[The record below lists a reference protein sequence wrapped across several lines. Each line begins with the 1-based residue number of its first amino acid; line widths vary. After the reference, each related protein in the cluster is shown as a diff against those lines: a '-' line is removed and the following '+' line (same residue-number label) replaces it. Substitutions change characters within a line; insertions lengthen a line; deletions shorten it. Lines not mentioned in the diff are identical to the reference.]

1 MINYGRQYID
11 SDDVKAVLRVLKS
24 DWLTQGPQIQK
35 FENSLKAYFNSNY
48 CTVLSSGTA
57 ALHLAVLTLGWNKE
71 DIVITTPISFLA
83 TSNCIL
89 YCGATPSF
97 VDIES
102 KYFTIDVEKLEQKI
116 KLFKKREKK
125 IVGIIATDYAGH
137 PCDWKSLRKIADR
150 YGLKLINDNCH
161 ALGAQIDNDKG
172 YAIKYADLVTHSYH
186 PVKNITT
193 GEGGSILTNN
203 KYLAR
208 SMRSFREHGIERNP
222 LEFDTHSHGPW
233 FYQQKNIGYNYRL
246 SDLHA
251 ALGISQ
257 LKKINK
263 FTKKRNLI
271 SKHYINNLKN
281 LPILFQKKIKN
292 TFSSY
297 HLFIILVFPDC
308 HLKLFKFLRAN
319 KIIVNLHY
327 IPIYLHPF
335 FKKKYN
341 PKNFQNSNSYY
352 SRAISL
358 PIFYQL
364 TIKQQNFIISKIK
377 LFYKRNNE

>member
-71 DIVITTPISFLA
+71 DIIITTPISFLA

-203 KYLAR
+203 KYLDKKIKSLR
-208 SMRSFREHGIERNP
+208 
-222 LEFDTHSHGPW
+222 SHGVDQNTKNLW
-233 FYQQKNIGYNYRL
+233 FYEMKDLGFNYRI
-246 SDLHA
+246 SDIQCT
-251 ALGISQ
+251 LGITQ

-263 FTKKRNLI
+263 FLKRRNEVAKMYNKAFSNDMRFKIPDMKKNYTHAYHLYPLQINFDILKI
-271 SKHYINNLKN
+271 SKK
-281 LPILFQKKIKN
+281 ILFKKMREKKI
-292 TFSSY
+292 
-297 HLFIILVFPDC
+297 
-308 HLKLFKFLRAN
+308 
-319 KIIVNLHY
+319 NLQVHY
-327 IPIYLHPF
+327 IPTHIQPYY
-335 FKKKYN
+335 K
-341 PKNFQNSNSYY
+341 KNFNFKIGDFPIAERFYN
-352 SRAISL
+352 REVSL
-358 PIFYQL
+358 PIYFSL
-364 TIKQQNFIISKIK
+364 KDKEIKTVIK
-377 LFYKRNNE
+377 YLKKFCK

>member
-71 DIVITTPISFLA
+71 DIIITTPISFLA

-203 KYLAR
+203 KYLDKKIKSLR
-208 SMRSFREHGIERNP
+208 
-222 LEFDTHSHGPW
+222 SHGVDQNTKNLW
-233 FYQQKNIGYNYRL
+233 FYEMKDLGFNYRI
-246 SDLHA
+246 SDIQCT
-251 ALGISQ
+251 LGITQ

-263 FTKKRNLI
+263 FLRRRNEVAKMYNKAFSNDMRFKIPGMKKNYTHAYHLYPLQINFDILKI
-271 SKHYINNLKN
+271 SKK
-281 LPILFQKKIKN
+281 ILFKKMREKKI
-292 TFSSY
+292 
-297 HLFIILVFPDC
+297 
-308 HLKLFKFLRAN
+308 
-319 KIIVNLHY
+319 NLQVHY
-327 IPIYLHPF
+327 IPTHIQPYY
-335 FKKKYN
+335 K
-341 PKNFQNSNSYY
+341 KNFNFKIGDFPIAEKFYN
-352 SRAISL
+352 REVSL
-358 PIFYQL
+358 PIYFSL
-364 TIKQQNFIISKIK
+364 KDKEIKTVIK
-377 LFYKRNNE
+377 YLKKFCK

>member
-71 DIVITTPISFLA
+71 DIIITTPISFLA

-172 YAIKYADLVTHSYH
+172 YATKYADVVTHSYH

-203 KYLAR
+203 KYL
-208 SMRSFREHGIERNP
+208 
-222 LEFDTHSHGPW
+222 D
-233 FYQQKNIGYNYRL
+233 
-246 SDLHA
+246 
-251 ALGISQ
+251 
-257 LKKINK
+257 
-263 FTKKRNLI
+263 
-271 SKHYINNLKN
+271 
-281 LPILFQKKIKN
+281 KKIK
-292 TFSSY
+292 
-297 HLFIILVFPDC
+297 
-308 HLKLFKFLRAN
+308 KFE
-319 KIIVNLHY
+319 V
-327 IPIYLHPF
+327 
-335 FKKKYN
+335 
-341 PKNFQNSNSYY
+341 
-352 SRAISL
+352 SRC
-358 PIFYQL
+358 
-364 TIKQQNFIISKIK
+364 
-377 LFYKRNNE
+377 

>member
-71 DIVITTPISFLA
+71 DIIITTPISFLA

-203 KYLAR
+203 KYLDKKIKSLR
-208 SMRSFREHGIERNP
+208 
-222 LEFDTHSHGPW
+222 SHGVDQNTKNLW
-233 FYQQKNIGYNYRL
+233 FYEMKDLGFNYRI
-246 SDLHA
+246 SDIQCT
-251 ALGISQ
+251 LGITQ

-263 FTKKRNLI
+263 FLKRRNEVAKMYNKAFSNDMRFKIPDMKKNYTHAYHLYPLQINFDILKI
-271 SKHYINNLKN
+271 SKK
-281 LPILFQKKIKN
+281 ILFKKMREKKI
-292 TFSSY
+292 
-297 HLFIILVFPDC
+297 
-308 HLKLFKFLRAN
+308 
-319 KIIVNLHY
+319 NLQVHY
-327 IPIYLHPF
+327 IPTHIQPYY
-335 FKKKYN
+335 K
-341 PKNFQNSNSYY
+341 KNFNFKIGDFPIAEKFYN
-352 SRAISL
+352 REVSL
-358 PIFYQL
+358 PIYFSL
-364 TIKQQNFIISKIK
+364 KDKEIKTVIK
-377 LFYKRNNE
+377 YLKKFCK

>member
-203 KYLAR
+203 KYLDKKIKSLR
-208 SMRSFREHGIERNP
+208 
-222 LEFDTHSHGPW
+222 SHGVDQNTKNLW
-233 FYQQKNIGYNYRL
+233 FYEMKDLGFNYRI
-246 SDLHA
+246 SDIQCT
-251 ALGISQ
+251 LGITQ

-263 FTKKRNLI
+263 FLKRRNEVAKMYNKAFSNDMRFKIPGIKKNYTHAYHLYPLQINFDILKI
-271 SKHYINNLKN
+271 SKK
-281 LPILFQKKIKN
+281 ILFKKMREKKI
-292 TFSSY
+292 
-297 HLFIILVFPDC
+297 
-308 HLKLFKFLRAN
+308 
-319 KIIVNLHY
+319 NLQFHY
-327 IPIYLHPF
+327 IPTHIQPYY
-335 FKKKYN
+335 KKKFNFKIGDFPIAEKFYN
-341 PKNFQNSNSYY
+341 
-352 SRAISL
+352 REVSL
-358 PIFYQL
+358 PIYFSL
-364 TIKQQNFIISKIK
+364 KDKEIKTVIK
-377 LFYKRNNE
+377 YLKKFCK

>member
-71 DIVITTPISFLA
+71 DIIITTPISFLA

-193 GEGGSILTNN
+193 GEGGSILSNN
-203 KYLAR
+203 KYLDKKIKSLR
-208 SMRSFREHGIERNP
+208 
-222 LEFDTHSHGPW
+222 SHGVDQNTKNLW
-233 FYQQKNIGYNYRL
+233 FYEMKDLGFNYRI
-246 SDLHA
+246 SDIQCT
-251 ALGISQ
+251 LGITQ

-263 FTKKRNLI
+263 FLKRRNEVAKMYNKAFSNDMRFKIPDMKKNYTHAYHLYPLQINFDILKI
-271 SKHYINNLKN
+271 SKN
-281 LPILFQKKIKN
+281 ILFKKMREKKI
-292 TFSSY
+292 
-297 HLFIILVFPDC
+297 
-308 HLKLFKFLRAN
+308 
-319 KIIVNLHY
+319 NLQVHY
-327 IPIYLHPF
+327 IPTHIQPYY
-335 FKKKYN
+335 K
-341 PKNFQNSNSYY
+341 KNFNFKIGDFPIAEEFYN
-352 SRAISL
+352 REVSL
-358 PIFYQL
+358 PIYFSL
-364 TIKQQNFIISKIK
+364 KDKEIKTVIK
-377 LFYKRNNE
+377 YLKKFCK

>member
-11 SDDVKAVLRVLKS
+11 SDDVKAVIAVLKS
-24 DWLTQGPQIQK
+24 DRLTQGPQIQK

-71 DIVITTPISFLA
+71 DIIITTPISFLA

-203 KYLAR
+203 KYLDKKIKSLR
-208 SMRSFREHGIERNP
+208 
-222 LEFDTHSHGPW
+222 SHGVDQNTKNLW
-233 FYQQKNIGYNYRL
+233 FYEMKDLGFNYRI
-246 SDLHA
+246 SDIQCT
-251 ALGISQ
+251 LGITQ

-263 FTKKRNLI
+263 FLKRKNEVAKMYNKAFSNDMRFKIPDIKKNYTHAYHLYPLQINFDILKI
-271 SKHYINNLKN
+271 SKK
-281 LPILFQKKIKN
+281 ILFKKMREKKI
-292 TFSSY
+292 
-297 HLFIILVFPDC
+297 
-308 HLKLFKFLRAN
+308 
-319 KIIVNLHY
+319 NLQVHY
-327 IPIYLHPF
+327 IPTHIQPYY
-335 FKKKYN
+335 K
-341 PKNFQNSNSYY
+341 KNFNFKIGDFPIAEKFYN
-352 SRAISL
+352 REVSL
-358 PIFYQL
+358 PIYFSL
-364 TIKQQNFIISKIK
+364 KDKEIKTVIK
-377 LFYKRNNE
+377 YLKKFCK

>member
-1 MINYGRQYID
+1 
-11 SDDVKAVLRVLKS
+11 VFEAVLRVLKS

-71 DIVITTPISFLA
+71 DIIITTPISFLA

-203 KYLAR
+203 KYLDKKIKSLR
-208 SMRSFREHGIERNP
+208 
-222 LEFDTHSHGPW
+222 SHGVDQNTKNLW
-233 FYQQKNIGYNYRL
+233 FYEMKDLGFNYRI
-246 SDLHA
+246 SDIQCT
-251 ALGISQ
+251 LGISQ

-263 FTKKRNLI
+263 FLKRRNEVAKMYNKAFSNDMRFKIFFIIWLYMCG
-271 SKHYINNLKN
+271 YIMNLKVN
-281 LPILFQKKIKN
+281 FF
-292 TFSSY
+292 FS
-297 HLFIILVFPDC
+297 H
-308 HLKLFKFLRAN
+308 
-319 KIIVNLHY
+319 
-327 IPIYLHPF
+327 F
-335 FKKKYN
+335 FK
-341 PKNFQNSNSYY
+341 QN
-352 SRAISL
+352 
-358 PIFYQL
+358 
-364 TIKQQNFIISKIK
+364 
-377 LFYKRNNE
+377 LF

>member
-71 DIVITTPISFLA
+71 DIIITTPISFLA

-116 KLFKKREKK
+116 KLFKKRGKN

-203 KYLAR
+203 KYLDKKIKSLR
-208 SMRSFREHGIERNP
+208 
-222 LEFDTHSHGPW
+222 SHGVDQNTKNLW
-233 FYQQKNIGYNYRL
+233 FYEMKDLGFNYRI
-246 SDLHA
+246 SDIQCT
-251 ALGISQ
+251 LGITQ

-263 FTKKRNLI
+263 FLKRRNEVAKMYNKAFSNDMRFKIPDMKKNYTHAYHLYPLQINFDILKI
-271 SKHYINNLKN
+271 SKK
-281 LPILFQKKIKN
+281 ILFKKMREKKI
-292 TFSSY
+292 
-297 HLFIILVFPDC
+297 
-308 HLKLFKFLRAN
+308 
-319 KIIVNLHY
+319 NLQVHY
-327 IPIYLHPF
+327 IPTHIQPYY
-335 FKKKYN
+335 K
-341 PKNFQNSNSYY
+341 KNFNFKIGDFPIAEKFYN
-352 SRAISL
+352 REVSL
-358 PIFYQL
+358 PIYFSL
-364 TIKQQNFIISKIK
+364 KDKEIKTVIK
-377 LFYKRNNE
+377 YLKKFCK

>member
-203 KYLAR
+203 KYLDKKIKSLR
-208 SMRSFREHGIERNP
+208 
-222 LEFDTHSHGPW
+222 SHGVDQNTKNLW
-233 FYQQKNIGYNYRL
+233 FYEMKDLGFNYRI
-246 SDLHA
+246 SDIQCT
-251 ALGISQ
+251 LGITQ

-263 FTKKRNLI
+263 FLKRRNEVAKMYNKAFSNDMRFKIPDMKKNYTHAYHLYPLQINFDILKI
-271 SKHYINNLKN
+271 SKK
-281 LPILFQKKIKN
+281 ILFKKMREKKI
-292 TFSSY
+292 
-297 HLFIILVFPDC
+297 
-308 HLKLFKFLRAN
+308 
-319 KIIVNLHY
+319 NLQVHY
-327 IPIYLHPF
+327 IPTHIQPYY
-335 FKKKYN
+335 K
-341 PKNFQNSNSYY
+341 KNFNFKIGDFPIAEKFYN
-352 SRAISL
+352 REVSL
-358 PIFYQL
+358 PIYFSL
-364 TIKQQNFIISKIK
+364 KDKEIKTVIK
-377 LFYKRNNE
+377 YLKKFCK

>member
-11 SDDVKAVLRVLKS
+11 SDDVRAVIAVLKS
-24 DWLTQGPQIQK
+24 DRLTQGPQIQK
-35 FENSLKAYFNSNY
+35 FENSLKTYFNSNY

-71 DIVITTPISFLA
+71 DIIITTPISFLA

-203 KYLAR
+203 KYLDKKIKSLR
-208 SMRSFREHGIERNP
+208 
-222 LEFDTHSHGPW
+222 SHGVDQNTKNLW
-233 FYQQKNIGYNYRL
+233 FYEMKDLGFNYRI
-246 SDLHA
+246 SDIQCT
-251 ALGISQ
+251 LGITQ

-263 FTKKRNLI
+263 FLKRRNEIAKMYNKAFSNDMRFKIPDLKKNYTHAYHLYPLQINFDILKI
-271 SKHYINNLKN
+271 SKK
-281 LPILFQKKIKN
+281 ILFKKMREKKI
-292 TFSSY
+292 
-297 HLFIILVFPDC
+297 
-308 HLKLFKFLRAN
+308 
-319 KIIVNLHY
+319 NLQVHY
-327 IPIYLHPF
+327 IPTHIQPYY
-335 FKKKYN
+335 K
-341 PKNFQNSNSYY
+341 KNFNFKIGDFPVAEKFYN
-352 SRAISL
+352 REVSL
-358 PIFYQL
+358 PIYFSL
-364 TIKQQNFIISKIK
+364 KDKEIKTVIK
-377 LFYKRNNE
+377 YLKKFCK

>member
-11 SDDVKAVLRVLKS
+11 SDDVRAVIDVLKS

-71 DIVITTPISFLA
+71 DIIITTPISFLA

-203 KYLAR
+203 QYLDKKIKSLR
-208 SMRSFREHGIERNP
+208 
-222 LEFDTHSHGPW
+222 SHGVDQNTKNLW
-233 FYQQKNIGYNYRL
+233 FYEMKDLGFNYRI
-246 SDLHA
+246 SDIQCT
-251 ALGISQ
+251 LGITQ

-263 FTKKRNLI
+263 FLKRRNEVAKMYNKAFSNDMRFKIPGIKKNYTHAYHLYPLQINFDILKI
-271 SKHYINNLKN
+271 SKK
-281 LPILFQKKIKN
+281 ILFKKMREKKI
-292 TFSSY
+292 
-297 HLFIILVFPDC
+297 
-308 HLKLFKFLRAN
+308 
-319 KIIVNLHY
+319 NLQVHY
-327 IPIYLHPF
+327 IPTHIQPYY
-335 FKKKYN
+335 K
-341 PKNFQNSNSYY
+341 KNFNFKIGDFPIAEKFYN
-352 SRAISL
+352 REVSL
-358 PIFYQL
+358 PIYFSL
-364 TIKQQNFIISKIK
+364 KDKEIKTVIK
-377 LFYKRNNE
+377 YLKKFCK

>member
-71 DIVITTPISFLA
+71 DIIITTPISFLA

-102 KYFTIDVEKLEQKI
+102 KYFTIDVEKLEHKI

-137 PCDWKSLRKIADR
+137 PCEWKSLRKIADR

-203 KYLAR
+203 KYLDKKIKSLR
-208 SMRSFREHGIERNP
+208 
-222 LEFDTHSHGPW
+222 SHGVDQNTKNLW
-233 FYQQKNIGYNYRL
+233 FYEMKDLGFNYRI
-246 SDLHA
+246 SDIQCT
-251 ALGISQ
+251 LGITQ

-263 FTKKRNLI
+263 FLKRRNEVAKMYNKAFSNDMRFKIPDMKKNYTHAYHLYPLQINFDILKI
-271 SKHYINNLKN
+271 SKK
-281 LPILFQKKIKN
+281 ILFKKMREKKI
-292 TFSSY
+292 
-297 HLFIILVFPDC
+297 
-308 HLKLFKFLRAN
+308 
-319 KIIVNLHY
+319 NLQVHY
-327 IPIYLHPF
+327 IPTHIQPYY
-335 FKKKYN
+335 K
-341 PKNFQNSNSYY
+341 KNFNFKIGDFPIAEKFYN
-352 SRAISL
+352 REVSL
-358 PIFYQL
+358 PIYFSL
-364 TIKQQNFIISKIK
+364 KDKEIKTVIK
-377 LFYKRNNE
+377 YLKKFCK

>member
-71 DIVITTPISFLA
+71 DIIITTPISFLA

-203 KYLAR
+203 QYLDKKIKSLR
-208 SMRSFREHGIERNP
+208 
-222 LEFDTHSHGPW
+222 SHGVDQNTKNLW
-233 FYQQKNIGYNYRL
+233 FYEMKDLGFNYRI
-246 SDLHA
+246 SDIQCS
-251 ALGISQ
+251 LGITQ

-263 FTKKRNLI
+263 FLKRRNEVAKMYNKAFSNDMRFKIPGIKKNYTHAYHLYPLQINFDILKI
-271 SKHYINNLKN
+271 SKK
-281 LPILFQKKIKN
+281 ILFKKMREKKI
-292 TFSSY
+292 
-297 HLFIILVFPDC
+297 
-308 HLKLFKFLRAN
+308 
-319 KIIVNLHY
+319 NLQVHY
-327 IPIYLHPF
+327 IPTHIQPYY
-335 FKKKYN
+335 K
-341 PKNFQNSNSYY
+341 KNFNFKIGDFPIAEKFYN
-352 SRAISL
+352 REVSL
-358 PIFYQL
+358 PIYFSL
-364 TIKQQNFIISKIK
+364 KDKEIKTVIK
-377 LFYKRNNE
+377 YLKTFCK

>member
-203 KYLAR
+203 KYLDKKIKSLR
-208 SMRSFREHGIERNP
+208 
-222 LEFDTHSHGPW
+222 SHGVDQNTKNLW
-233 FYQQKNIGYNYRL
+233 FYEMKDLGFNYRI
-246 SDLHA
+246 SDIQCT
-251 ALGISQ
+251 LGITQ

-263 FTKKRNLI
+263 FLKRRNEVAKMYNKAFSNDMRFKIPDMKKNYTHAYHLYPLQINFDILKI
-271 SKHYINNLKN
+271 SKN
-281 LPILFQKKIKN
+281 ILFKKMREKKI
-292 TFSSY
+292 
-297 HLFIILVFPDC
+297 
-308 HLKLFKFLRAN
+308 
-319 KIIVNLHY
+319 NLQVHY
-327 IPIYLHPF
+327 IPTHIQPYY
-335 FKKKYN
+335 K
-341 PKNFQNSNSYY
+341 KNFNFKIGDFPIAEKFYN
-352 SRAISL
+352 REVSL
-358 PIFYQL
+358 PIYFSL
-364 TIKQQNFIISKIK
+364 KDKEIKTVIK
-377 LFYKRNNE
+377 YLKKFCK

>member
-71 DIVITTPISFLA
+71 DIIITTPISFLA

-116 KLFKKREKK
+116 KLFKKRGKK

-203 KYLAR
+203 KYLDKKIKSLR
-208 SMRSFREHGIERNP
+208 
-222 LEFDTHSHGPW
+222 SHGVDQNTKNLW
-233 FYQQKNIGYNYRL
+233 FYEMKDLGFNYRI
-246 SDLHA
+246 SDIQC
-251 ALGISQ
+251 ALGITQ

-263 FTKKRNLI
+263 FLKRRNEVAKMYNKAFSNDMRFKIPGMKKNYTHAYHLYPLQINFDILKI
-271 SKHYINNLKN
+271 SKK
-281 LPILFQKKIKN
+281 ILFKKMREKKI
-292 TFSSY
+292 
-297 HLFIILVFPDC
+297 
-308 HLKLFKFLRAN
+308 
-319 KIIVNLHY
+319 NLQVHY
-327 IPIYLHPF
+327 IPTHIQPYY
-335 FKKKYN
+335 K
-341 PKNFQNSNSYY
+341 KNFNFKIGDFPIAEKFYN
-352 SRAISL
+352 REVSL
-358 PIFYQL
+358 PIYFSL
-364 TIKQQNFIISKIK
+364 KDKEIKTVIK
-377 LFYKRNNE
+377 YLKKFCK

>member
-71 DIVITTPISFLA
+71 DIIITTPISFLA

-116 KLFKKREKK
+116 KFFKKREKK

-203 KYLAR
+203 KYLDKKIKSLR
-208 SMRSFREHGIERNP
+208 
-222 LEFDTHSHGPW
+222 SHGVDQNTKNLW
-233 FYQQKNIGYNYRL
+233 FYEMKDLGFNYRI
-246 SDLHA
+246 SDIQCT
-251 ALGISQ
+251 LGITQ

-263 FTKKRNLI
+263 FLKRRNEVAKMYNKAFSNDMRFKIPDMKKNYTHAYHLYPLQINFDILKI
-271 SKHYINNLKN
+271 SKK
-281 LPILFQKKIKN
+281 ILFKKMREKKI
-292 TFSSY
+292 
-297 HLFIILVFPDC
+297 
-308 HLKLFKFLRAN
+308 
-319 KIIVNLHY
+319 NLQVHY
-327 IPIYLHPF
+327 IPTHIQPYY
-335 FKKKYN
+335 K
-341 PKNFQNSNSYY
+341 KNFNFKIGDFPIAEKFYN
-352 SRAISL
+352 REVSL
-358 PIFYQL
+358 PIYFSL
-364 TIKQQNFIISKIK
+364 KDKEIKTVIK
-377 LFYKRNNE
+377 YLKKFCK

>member
-71 DIVITTPISFLA
+71 DIIITTPISFLA

-137 PCDWKSLRKIADR
+137 PCDWKALRKIADR

-203 KYLAR
+203 KYLDKKIKSLR
-208 SMRSFREHGIERNP
+208 
-222 LEFDTHSHGPW
+222 SHGVDQNTKNLW
-233 FYQQKNIGYNYRL
+233 FYEMKDLGFNYRI
-246 SDLHA
+246 SDIQCT
-251 ALGISQ
+251 LGITQ

-263 FTKKRNLI
+263 FLKRRNEVAKMYNKAFSNDMRFKIPDMKKNYTHAYHLYPLQINFDILKI
-271 SKHYINNLKN
+271 SKK
-281 LPILFQKKIKN
+281 ILFKKMREKKI
-292 TFSSY
+292 
-297 HLFIILVFPDC
+297 
-308 HLKLFKFLRAN
+308 
-319 KIIVNLHY
+319 NLQVHY
-327 IPIYLHPF
+327 IPTHIQPYY
-335 FKKKYN
+335 K
-341 PKNFQNSNSYY
+341 KNFNFKIGDFPIAEKFYN
-352 SRAISL
+352 REVSL
-358 PIFYQL
+358 PIYFSL
-364 TIKQQNFIISKIK
+364 KDKEIKTVIK
-377 LFYKRNNE
+377 YLKKFCK

>member
-71 DIVITTPISFLA
+71 DIIITTPISFLA

-203 KYLAR
+203 KYLDKKIKSLR
-208 SMRSFREHGIERNP
+208 
-222 LEFDTHSHGPW
+222 SHGVDQNTKNLW
-233 FYQQKNIGYNYRL
+233 FYEMKDLGFNYRI
-246 SDLHA
+246 SDIQCT
-251 ALGISQ
+251 LGITQ

-263 FTKKRNLI
+263 FLKRRNEVAKMYNKAFSNDMRFKIPGMEKNYTHAYHLYPLQINFDILKI
-271 SKHYINNLKN
+271 SKK
-281 LPILFQKKIKN
+281 ILFKKMREKKI
-292 TFSSY
+292 
-297 HLFIILVFPDC
+297 
-308 HLKLFKFLRAN
+308 
-319 KIIVNLHY
+319 NLQVHY
-327 IPIYLHPF
+327 IPTHIQPYY
-335 FKKKYN
+335 K
-341 PKNFQNSNSYY
+341 KNFNFKIGDFPIAEKFYN
-352 SRAISL
+352 REVSL
-358 PIFYQL
+358 PMYFSL
-364 TIKQQNFIISKIK
+364 KDKEIKTVIK
-377 LFYKRNNE
+377 YIKKFCK

>member
-71 DIVITTPISFLA
+71 DIIITTPISFLA

-116 KLFKKREKK
+116 KFFKKREKK

-203 KYLAR
+203 KYLDKKIKSLR
-208 SMRSFREHGIERNP
+208 
-222 LEFDTHSHGPW
+222 SHGVDQNTKNLW
-233 FYQQKNIGYNYRL
+233 FYEMKDLGFNYRI
-246 SDLHA
+246 SDIQCT
-251 ALGISQ
+251 LGITQ

-263 FTKKRNLI
+263 FLKRRNEVAKMYNKAFSNDMRFKIPDMKKNYTHAYHLYPLQINFDILKI
-271 SKHYINNLKN
+271 SKN
-281 LPILFQKKIKN
+281 ILFKKMREKKI
-292 TFSSY
+292 
-297 HLFIILVFPDC
+297 
-308 HLKLFKFLRAN
+308 
-319 KIIVNLHY
+319 NLQVHY
-327 IPIYLHPF
+327 IPTHIQPYY
-335 FKKKYN
+335 K
-341 PKNFQNSNSYY
+341 KNFNFKIGDFPIAEKFYN
-352 SRAISL
+352 REVSL
-358 PIFYQL
+358 PIYFSL
-364 TIKQQNFIISKIK
+364 KDKEIKTVIK
-377 LFYKRNNE
+377 YLKKFCK

>member
-71 DIVITTPISFLA
+71 DIIITTPISFLA

-193 GEGGSILTNN
+193 GEGGSILSNN
-203 KYLAR
+203 KYLDKKIKSLR
-208 SMRSFREHGIERNP
+208 
-222 LEFDTHSHGPW
+222 SHGVDQNTKNLW
-233 FYQQKNIGYNYRL
+233 FYEMKDLGFNYRI
-246 SDLHA
+246 SDIQC
-251 ALGISQ
+251 ALGITQ

-263 FTKKRNLI
+263 FLKRRNEVAKMYNKAFSNDMRFKIPGMKKNYTHAYHLYPLQINFDILKI
-271 SKHYINNLKN
+271 SKK
-281 LPILFQKKIKN
+281 ILFKKMREKKI
-292 TFSSY
+292 
-297 HLFIILVFPDC
+297 
-308 HLKLFKFLRAN
+308 
-319 KIIVNLHY
+319 NLQVHY
-327 IPIYLHPF
+327 IPTHIQPYY
-335 FKKKYN
+335 K
-341 PKNFQNSNSYY
+341 KNFNFKIGDFPIAEKFYN
-352 SRAISL
+352 REVSL
-358 PIFYQL
+358 PIYFSL
-364 TIKQQNFIISKIK
+364 KDKEIKTVIK
-377 LFYKRNNE
+377 YLKKFCK

>member
-11 SDDVKAVLRVLKS
+11 SDDIKAVLRVLKS

-71 DIVITTPISFLA
+71 DIIITTPISFLA

-102 KYFTIDVEKLEQKI
+102 KYFTIDVDKLEQKI

-203 KYLAR
+203 KYLDKKIKSLR
-208 SMRSFREHGIERNP
+208 
-222 LEFDTHSHGPW
+222 SHGVDQNTKNLW
-233 FYQQKNIGYNYRL
+233 FYEMKDLGFNYRI
-246 SDLHA
+246 SDIQCT
-251 ALGISQ
+251 LGITQ

-263 FTKKRNLI
+263 FLKRRNEVAKMYNKAFSNDMRFKIPDMKKNYTHAYHLYPLQINFDILKI
-271 SKHYINNLKN
+271 SKK
-281 LPILFQKKIKN
+281 ILFKKMREKKI
-292 TFSSY
+292 
-297 HLFIILVFPDC
+297 
-308 HLKLFKFLRAN
+308 
-319 KIIVNLHY
+319 NLQVHY
-327 IPIYLHPF
+327 IPTHIQPYY
-335 FKKKYN
+335 K
-341 PKNFQNSNSYY
+341 KNFNFKIGDFPIAERFYN
-352 SRAISL
+352 REVSL
-358 PIFYQL
+358 PIYFSL
-364 TIKQQNFIISKIK
+364 KDKEIKTVIK
-377 LFYKRNNE
+377 YLKKFCK

>member
-71 DIVITTPISFLA
+71 DIIITTPISFLA

-89 YCGATPSF
+89 YCGVTPSF

-203 KYLAR
+203 KYLDKKIKSLR
-208 SMRSFREHGIERNP
+208 
-222 LEFDTHSHGPW
+222 SHGVDQNTKNLW
-233 FYQQKNIGYNYRL
+233 FYEMKDLGFNYRI
-246 SDLHA
+246 SDIQC
-251 ALGISQ
+251 ALGITQ

-263 FTKKRNLI
+263 FLKRRNEVAKMYNKVFSNDMRFKIPGMKKNYTHAYHLYPLQINFDILKI
-271 SKHYINNLKN
+271 SKK
-281 LPILFQKKIKN
+281 ILFKKMREKKI
-292 TFSSY
+292 
-297 HLFIILVFPDC
+297 
-308 HLKLFKFLRAN
+308 
-319 KIIVNLHY
+319 NLQVHY
-327 IPIYLHPF
+327 IPTHIQPYY
-335 FKKKYN
+335 K
-341 PKNFQNSNSYY
+341 KNFNFKIGDFPIAEKFYN
-352 SRAISL
+352 REVSL
-358 PIFYQL
+358 PIYFSL
-364 TIKQQNFIISKIK
+364 KDKEIKTVIK
-377 LFYKRNNE
+377 YLKKFCK

>member
-71 DIVITTPISFLA
+71 DIIITTPISFLA

-116 KLFKKREKK
+116 KFFKKREKK

-203 KYLAR
+203 KYLDKKIKSLR
-208 SMRSFREHGIERNP
+208 
-222 LEFDTHSHGPW
+222 SHGVDQNTKNLW
-233 FYQQKNIGYNYRL
+233 FYEMKDLGFNYRI
-246 SDLHA
+246 SDIQCT
-251 ALGISQ
+251 LGITK

-263 FTKKRNLI
+263 FLKRRNEVAKMYNKALSNDMRFKIPDMKKNYTHAYHLYPLQINFDILKI
-271 SKHYINNLKN
+271 SKK
-281 LPILFQKKIKN
+281 ILFKKMREKKI
-292 TFSSY
+292 
-297 HLFIILVFPDC
+297 
-308 HLKLFKFLRAN
+308 
-319 KIIVNLHY
+319 NLQVHY
-327 IPIYLHPF
+327 IPTHIQPYY
-335 FKKKYN
+335 K
-341 PKNFQNSNSYY
+341 KNFNFKIGDFPIAEKFYN
-352 SRAISL
+352 REVSL
-358 PIFYQL
+358 PIYFSL
-364 TIKQQNFIISKIK
+364 KDKEIKTVIK
-377 LFYKRNNE
+377 YLKKFCK

>member
-35 FENSLKAYFNSNY
+35 FENSLKTYFNSNY

-71 DIVITTPISFLA
+71 DIIITTPISFLA

-203 KYLAR
+203 KYLDKKIKSLR
-208 SMRSFREHGIERNP
+208 
-222 LEFDTHSHGPW
+222 SHGVDQNTKNLW
-233 FYQQKNIGYNYRL
+233 FYEMKDLGFNYRI
-246 SDLHA
+246 SDIQC
-251 ALGISQ
+251 ALGITQ

-263 FTKKRNLI
+263 FLKRRNEVAKMYNKAFSNDMRFKIPGMKKNYTHAYHLYPLQINFDILKI
-271 SKHYINNLKN
+271 SKK
-281 LPILFQKKIKN
+281 ILFKKMREKKI
-292 TFSSY
+292 
-297 HLFIILVFPDC
+297 
-308 HLKLFKFLRAN
+308 
-319 KIIVNLHY
+319 NLQVHY
-327 IPIYLHPF
+327 IPTHIQPYY
-335 FKKKYN
+335 K
-341 PKNFQNSNSYY
+341 KNFNFKIGDFPIAERFYN
-352 SRAISL
+352 REVSL
-358 PIFYQL
+358 PIYFSL
-364 TIKQQNFIISKIK
+364 KDKEIKTVIK
-377 LFYKRNNE
+377 YLKKFCK

>member
-57 ALHLAVLTLGWNKE
+57 ALHLAVLTLGWNKK
-71 DIVITTPISFLA
+71 DIIITTPISFLA

-116 KLFKKREKK
+116 KLFKKRGKN
-125 IVGIIATDYAGH
+125 IVGFIATDYAGH

-203 KYLAR
+203 KYLDKKIKSLR
-208 SMRSFREHGIERNP
+208 
-222 LEFDTHSHGPW
+222 SHGVDQNTKNLW
-233 FYQQKNIGYNYRL
+233 FYEMKDLGFNYRI
-246 SDLHA
+246 SDIQCT
-251 ALGISQ
+251 LGITQ

-263 FTKKRNLI
+263 FLKRRNEVAKMYNKAFSNDMRFKIPDMKKNYTHAYHLYPLQINFDILKI
-271 SKHYINNLKN
+271 SKK
-281 LPILFQKKIKN
+281 ILFKKMREKKI
-292 TFSSY
+292 
-297 HLFIILVFPDC
+297 
-308 HLKLFKFLRAN
+308 
-319 KIIVNLHY
+319 NLQVHY
-327 IPIYLHPF
+327 IPTHIQPYY
-335 FKKKYN
+335 K
-341 PKNFQNSNSYY
+341 KNFNFKIGDFPVAEKFYN
-352 SRAISL
+352 REVSL
-358 PIFYQL
+358 PIYFSL
-364 TIKQQNFIISKIK
+364 KDKEIKTVIK
-377 LFYKRNNE
+377 YLKKFCK

>member
-24 DWLTQGPQIQK
+24 DWLTHGPQIQK
-35 FENSLKAYFNSNY
+35 IENSLKAYFNSNY

-71 DIVITTPISFLA
+71 DIIITTPISFLA

-203 KYLAR
+203 QYLDKKIKSLR
-208 SMRSFREHGIERNP
+208 
-222 LEFDTHSHGPW
+222 SHGVDQNTKNLW
-233 FYQQKNIGYNYRL
+233 FYEMKDLGFNYRI
-246 SDLHA
+246 SDIQC
-251 ALGISQ
+251 ALGITQ

-263 FTKKRNLI
+263 FLKRRNEVAKMYNKAFSNDMRFKIPGMKKNYTHAYHLYPLQINFDILKI
-271 SKHYINNLKN
+271 SKK
-281 LPILFQKKIKN
+281 ILFKKMREKKI
-292 TFSSY
+292 
-297 HLFIILVFPDC
+297 
-308 HLKLFKFLRAN
+308 
-319 KIIVNLHY
+319 NLQVHY
-327 IPIYLHPF
+327 IPTHIQPYY
-335 FKKKYN
+335 K
-341 PKNFQNSNSYY
+341 KNFNFKIGDFPIAEKFYN
-352 SRAISL
+352 REVSL
-358 PIFYQL
+358 PIYFSL
-364 TIKQQNFIISKIK
+364 KDKEIKTVIK
-377 LFYKRNNE
+377 YLKKFCK

>member
-71 DIVITTPISFLA
+71 DIIITTPISFLA

-172 YAIKYADLVTHSYH
+172 YAVKYADIVTQSYH

-203 KYLAR
+203 KHLDKKIKNLR
-208 SMRSFREHGIERNP
+208 THGIDQSTRGLWSYEMKD
-222 LEFDTHSHGPW
+222 LGF
-233 FYQQKNIGYNYRL
+233 NYRI
-246 SDLHA
+246 SDIQC
-251 ALGISQ
+251 ALGTSQ
-257 LKKINK
+257 LKKLNVFLKKREKIAKSYNNHFQKVENFFIPKVKKENKHAYHLYPLRIDFNKFGINK
-263 FTKKRNLI
+263 K
-271 SKHYINNLKN
+271 S
-281 LPILFQKKIKN
+281 
-292 TFSSY
+292 
-297 HLFIILVFPDC
+297 
-308 HLKLFKFLRAN
+308 LFKYLVI
-319 KIIVNLHY
+319 KGVKPQVHY
-327 IPIYLHPF
+327 IPIHLQQFYRKKF
-335 FKKKYN
+335 NFKKGDFPISEKFYN
-341 PKNFQNSNSYY
+341 EEV
-352 SRAISL
+352 SL
-358 PIFYQL
+358 PIYFSL
-364 TIKQQNFIISKIK
+364 KESEIDFIATSITNFFRKK
-377 LFYKRNNE
+377 

>member
-71 DIVITTPISFLA
+71 DIIITTPISFLA

-125 IVGIIATDYAGH
+125 IIGIIATDYAGH

-203 KYLAR
+203 KYLDKKIKSLR
-208 SMRSFREHGIERNP
+208 
-222 LEFDTHSHGPW
+222 SHGVDQNTKNLW
-233 FYQQKNIGYNYRL
+233 FYEMKDLGFNYRI
-246 SDLHA
+246 SDIQC
-251 ALGISQ
+251 ALGITQ

-263 FTKKRNLI
+263 FLKRRNEVAKMYNKVFSNDMRFKIPGMKKNYTHAYHLYPLQINFDILKI
-271 SKHYINNLKN
+271 SKK
-281 LPILFQKKIKN
+281 ILFKKMREKKI
-292 TFSSY
+292 
-297 HLFIILVFPDC
+297 
-308 HLKLFKFLRAN
+308 
-319 KIIVNLHY
+319 NLQVHY
-327 IPIYLHPF
+327 IPTHIQPYY
-335 FKKKYN
+335 K
-341 PKNFQNSNSYY
+341 KNFNFKIGDLPIAEKFYN
-352 SRAISL
+352 REVSL
-358 PIFYQL
+358 PIYFSL
-364 TIKQQNFIISKIK
+364 KDKEIKTVIK
-377 LFYKRNNE
+377 YLKKFCK

>member
-71 DIVITTPISFLA
+71 DIIITTPISFLA

-203 KYLAR
+203 QYLDKKIKSLR
-208 SMRSFREHGIERNP
+208 
-222 LEFDTHSHGPW
+222 SHGVDQNTKNLW
-233 FYQQKNIGYNYRL
+233 FYEMKDLGFNYRI
-246 SDLHA
+246 SDIQCT
-251 ALGISQ
+251 LGITQ

-263 FTKKRNLI
+263 FLKRRNEVAKMYNKAFSNDMRFKIPDMKKNYTHAYHLYPLQINFDILKI
-271 SKHYINNLKN
+271 SKK
-281 LPILFQKKIKN
+281 ILFKKMREKKI
-292 TFSSY
+292 
-297 HLFIILVFPDC
+297 
-308 HLKLFKFLRAN
+308 
-319 KIIVNLHY
+319 NLQVHY
-327 IPIYLHPF
+327 IPTHIQPYY
-335 FKKKYN
+335 K
-341 PKNFQNSNSYY
+341 KNFNFKIGDFPVAEKFYN
-352 SRAISL
+352 REVSL
-358 PIFYQL
+358 PIYFSL
-364 TIKQQNFIISKIK
+364 KDKEIKTVIK
-377 LFYKRNNE
+377 YLKKFCK

>member
-71 DIVITTPISFLA
+71 DIIITTPISFLA

-203 KYLAR
+203 KYLDKKIKSLR
-208 SMRSFREHGIERNP
+208 
-222 LEFDTHSHGPW
+222 SHGVDQNTKNLW
-233 FYQQKNIGYNYRL
+233 FYEMKDLGFNYRI
-246 SDLHA
+246 SDIQCT
-251 ALGISQ
+251 LGITQ

-263 FTKKRNLI
+263 FLKRRNEVAKMYNKAFSNDMRFKIPDMKKNYTHAYHLYPLQINFDILKI
-271 SKHYINNLKN
+271 SKN
-281 LPILFQKKIKN
+281 ILFKKMREKKI
-292 TFSSY
+292 
-297 HLFIILVFPDC
+297 
-308 HLKLFKFLRAN
+308 
-319 KIIVNLHY
+319 NLQVHY
-327 IPIYLHPF
+327 IPTHIQPYY
-335 FKKKYN
+335 K
-341 PKNFQNSNSYY
+341 KNFNFKIGDFPIAEKFYN
-352 SRAISL
+352 REVSL
-358 PIFYQL
+358 PIYFSL
-364 TIKQQNFIISKIK
+364 KDKEIKTVIK
-377 LFYKRNNE
+377 YLKKFCK

>member
-71 DIVITTPISFLA
+71 DIIITTPISFLA

-203 KYLAR
+203 KYLDKKIKSLR
-208 SMRSFREHGIERNP
+208 
-222 LEFDTHSHGPW
+222 SHGVDQNTKNLW
-233 FYQQKNIGYNYRL
+233 FYEMKDLGFNYRI
-246 SDLHA
+246 SDIQC
-251 ALGISQ
+251 ALGITQ

-263 FTKKRNLI
+263 FLKRRNEVAKMYNKAFSNDMRFKIPGMKKNYTHAYHLYPLQINFDILKI
-271 SKHYINNLKN
+271 SKK
-281 LPILFQKKIKN
+281 ILFKKMREKKI
-292 TFSSY
+292 
-297 HLFIILVFPDC
+297 
-308 HLKLFKFLRAN
+308 
-319 KIIVNLHY
+319 NLQVHY
-327 IPIYLHPF
+327 IPTHIQPYY
-335 FKKKYN
+335 K
-341 PKNFQNSNSYY
+341 KNFNFKIGDFPIAEKFYN
-352 SRAISL
+352 REVSL
-358 PIFYQL
+358 PIYFSL
-364 TIKQQNFIISKIK
+364 KDKEIKTVIK
-377 LFYKRNNE
+377 YLKKFCK

>member
-71 DIVITTPISFLA
+71 DIIITTPISFLA

-186 PVKNITT
+186 PVKSITT

-203 KYLAR
+203 QYLDKKIKSLR
-208 SMRSFREHGIERNP
+208 
-222 LEFDTHSHGPW
+222 SHGVDQNTKNIW
-233 FYQQKNIGYNYRL
+233 FYEMKDLGFNYRI
-246 SDLHA
+246 SDIQCT
-251 ALGISQ
+251 LGITQ

-263 FTKKRNLI
+263 FLKRRNEVAKMYNKAFSNDMRFKIPDMKKNYTHAYHLYPLQINFDILKI
-271 SKHYINNLKN
+271 SKN
-281 LPILFQKKIKN
+281 ILFKKMREKKI
-292 TFSSY
+292 
-297 HLFIILVFPDC
+297 
-308 HLKLFKFLRAN
+308 
-319 KIIVNLHY
+319 NLQVHY
-327 IPIYLHPF
+327 IPTHIQPYY
-335 FKKKYN
+335 K
-341 PKNFQNSNSYY
+341 KNFNFKIGDFPIAEKFYN
-352 SRAISL
+352 REVSL
-358 PIFYQL
+358 PIYFSL
-364 TIKQQNFIISKIK
+364 KDKEIKTVIK
-377 LFYKRNNE
+377 YLKKFCK

>member
-71 DIVITTPISFLA
+71 DIIITTPISFLA

-203 KYLAR
+203 QYLDKKIKSLR
-208 SMRSFREHGIERNP
+208 
-222 LEFDTHSHGPW
+222 SHGVDQNTKNLW
-233 FYQQKNIGYNYRL
+233 FYEMKDLGFNYRI
-246 SDLHA
+246 SDIQCT
-251 ALGISQ
+251 LGITQ

-263 FTKKRNLI
+263 FLKRRNEVAKMYNKAFSNDMRFKIPDMKKNYTHAYHLYPLQINFDILKI
-271 SKHYINNLKN
+271 SKN
-281 LPILFQKKIKN
+281 ILFKKMREKKI
-292 TFSSY
+292 
-297 HLFIILVFPDC
+297 
-308 HLKLFKFLRAN
+308 
-319 KIIVNLHY
+319 NLQVHY
-327 IPIYLHPF
+327 IPTHIQPYY
-335 FKKKYN
+335 K
-341 PKNFQNSNSYY
+341 KNFNFKIGDFPIAEKFYN
-352 SRAISL
+352 REVSL
-358 PIFYQL
+358 PIYFSL
-364 TIKQQNFIISKIK
+364 KDKEIKTVIK
-377 LFYKRNNE
+377 YLKKFCK

>member
-71 DIVITTPISFLA
+71 DIIITTPISFLA

-172 YAIKYADLVTHSYH
+172 YAI
-186 PVKNITT
+186 
-193 GEGGSILTNN
+193 
-203 KYLAR
+203 
-208 SMRSFREHGIERNP
+208 
-222 LEFDTHSHGPW
+222 
-233 FYQQKNIGYNYRL
+233 
-246 SDLHA
+246 
-251 ALGISQ
+251 
-257 LKKINK
+257 
-263 FTKKRNLI
+263 
-271 SKHYINNLKN
+271 
-281 LPILFQKKIKN
+281 N
-292 TFSSY
+292 T
-297 HLFIILVFPDC
+297 
-308 HLKLFKFLRAN
+308 
-319 KIIVNLHY
+319 
-327 IPIYLHPF
+327 
-335 FKKKYN
+335 
-341 PKNFQNSNSYY
+341 Q
-352 SRAISL
+352 
-358 PIFYQL
+358 
-364 TIKQQNFIISKIK
+364 IK
-377 LFYKRNNE
+377 LHIVIIRLKT